1 MTDIERPN
9 VVRAGHVALTVPDLD
24 AVRRFYVDLLGFDV
38 VHETDDALYLRGYEE
53 REWSLKLERAE
64 ESGLKH
70 IAYKVW
76 DEADLDRVI
85 ELAESQGLPFRTA
98 EDVERPRMVRV
109 QDPQGFPIVFYR
121 EAGRHQPRLQD
132 YHEHRGPG
140 VLRLDHFN
148 YLTPD
153 VAESLKFYRDA
164 LGFRLTE
171 YTEDDEG
178 NWWAAW
184 LHRKGNVHD
193 MALTNGTGP
202 RLHHFAYWLSEPS
215 SVLNAADILGGADW
229 IGSIERGPGRHGISN
244 AMFLYLRDPAGH
256 RIELYTADYLTVD
269 PEHEPIRW
277 DLNDPR
283 RQTLWGT
290 PTPKSWF
297 LEGSAVE
304 AFDGGWVEQREP
316 SLKGL
321 PQNVR

>member
-1 MTDIERPN
+1 MSEIERPN
-9 VVRAGHVALTVPDLD
+9 VVRAGHVTLTVPDLN
-24 AVRRFYVDLLGFDV
+24 AARTFYVDLLGFEI
-38 VHETDDALYLRGYEE
+38 VHESEVALYLRGYEE

-64 ESGLKH
+64 EAGLSH
-70 IAYKVW
+70 LAYKVW
-76 DEADLDRVI
+76 DETDLDRAI
-85 ELAESQGLPFRTA
+85 ALADEHGLPFRTE
-98 EDVERPRMVRV
+98 EDVERPRMVRI

-121 EAGRHQPRLQD
+121 EAGRHPSRLQD

-148 YLTPD
+148 YLTPN
-153 VAESLKFYRDA
+153 VAESLAFYRDA

-184 LHRKGNVHD
+184 LQRKGNVHD
-193 MALTNGTGP
+193 VALTNGTGP
-202 RLHHFAYWLSEPS
+202 RLHHFAYWLAEPS
-215 SVLNAADILGGADW
+215 SVLKAADILGGADW
-229 IGSIERGPGRHGISN
+229 IESIERGPGRHGISN

-277 DLNDPR
+277 DLDDPR

-304 AFDGGWVEQREP
+304 AFYGGWVKQQEA
-316 SLKGL
+316 SLTGL